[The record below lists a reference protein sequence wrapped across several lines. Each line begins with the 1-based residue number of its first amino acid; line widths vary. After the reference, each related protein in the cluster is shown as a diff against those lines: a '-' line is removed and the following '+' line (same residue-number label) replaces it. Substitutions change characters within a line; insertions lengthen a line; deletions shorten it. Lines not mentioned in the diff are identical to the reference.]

1 MLLVVLVS
9 LVLPVVLALTASILC
24 CSSAHLTHIVTVPAL
39 AMVTSLVRC
48 KAPTLRKPV
57 APSTQVLWIV
67 TVEDEEM
74 WK

>member
-9 LVLPVVLALTASILC
+9 LVLPVVLALTASILR
-24 CSSAHLTHIVTVPAL
+24 CSSAHLTHIVTVLAL

-57 APSTQVLWIV
+57 APSTHVLWIV